1 MLISPKVR
9 VSTRILIV
17 DENVNAT
24 DTFSRKLRLNGYEVW
39 AASSTSKGLDL
50 MKRHRPQAII
60 LNLRMPLV
68 STLRF
73 LKVIRA
79 IPDFRAVPVA
89 IVTGDYYLN
98 DSQADEIYALG
109 AEIRYKPLW
118 LDEMITLA
126 CDLTKMPVGN

>member
-9 VSTRILIV
+9 ASTRILIV

-39 AASSTSKGLDL
+39 AATSTSEGLDL

-79 IPDFRAVPVA
+79 IPDFRAVPCRNCHRRLLSKRL
-89 IVTGDYYLN
+89 TG
-98 DSQADEIYALG
+98 
-109 AEIRYKPLW
+109 R
-118 LDEMITLA
+118 
-126 CDLTKMPVGN
+126 

>member
-9 VSTRILIV
+9 ASTHILIV
-17 DENVNAT
+17 DENLSAT
-24 DTFSRKLRLNGYEVW
+24 DIFSRKLRLNDYEVW
-39 AASSTSKGLDL
+39 AASSTNEGFYL
-50 MKRHRPQAII
+50 MKTHRPQAMI

-68 STLRF
+68 STLQF
-73 LKVIRA
+73 LRTIRA

-98 DSQADEIYALG
+98 EAQTDEICALG

-126 CDLTKMPVGN
+126 CDLTKIPVGN

>member
-9 VSTRILIV
+9 ASTHILIV
-17 DENVNAT
+17 DENLSAT
-24 DTFSRKLRLNGYEVW
+24 DIFSRKLRLNDYEVW
-39 AASSTSKGLDL
+39 AASSTNEDFYL
-50 MKRHRPQAII
+50 MKTHRPQAMI

-68 STLRF
+68 STLQF
-73 LKVIRA
+73 LRTIRA

-98 DSQADEIYALG
+98 EAQTDEICALG

-126 CDLTKMPVGN
+126 CDLTKIPVGN